1 MFGKLIQIVRCVLWH
16 VVWSVVWAV
25 VICSMICMCL
35 CFSGIL
41 LTAKWRPPCHSPCP
55 EAFSAPWRWEQLA
68 ACSGEPVHHRRARF
82 SSAAKLLPDAST
94 PTFMQKISE
103 FVGFVLKL
111 YGKVS
116 IFGPFLT
123 LNAPKNPNF
132 EFSWQIGLCQFSR
145 LVVPYLHAKN
155 QKICRRG

>member
-1 MFGKLIQIVRCVLWH
+1 
-16 VVWSVVWAV
+16 
-25 VICSMICMCL
+25 
-35 CFSGIL
+35 
-41 LTAKWRPPCHSPCP
+41 
-55 EAFSAPWRWEQLA
+55 
-68 ACSGEPVHHRRARF
+68 
-82 SSAAKLLPDAST
+82 
-94 PTFMQKISE
+94 MQKISE

-155 QKICRRG
+155 QKICRRGYGWAAVTYTQTYRFIQNLDPPLRQNWENLELNE